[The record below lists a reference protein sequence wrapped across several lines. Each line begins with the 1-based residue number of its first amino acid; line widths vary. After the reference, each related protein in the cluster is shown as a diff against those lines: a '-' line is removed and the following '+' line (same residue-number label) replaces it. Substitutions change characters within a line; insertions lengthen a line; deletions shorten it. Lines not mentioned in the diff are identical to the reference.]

1 MLTGIGKLFVTAA
14 LLLGCLT
21 LRADEL
27 HLAVATNFSAPA
39 RLLATAFERHS
50 GYRTVISTGST
61 GKLYAQIVNGAPYD
75 IFLAADSRRPALLE
89 AGGRTVPG
97 SRRTYA
103 FGRLALWSRESGYVP
118 ATGMPAA
125 ASYGRL
131 AIANPELAPY
141 GDAAR
146 EVLQNLGL
154 WEQLEAKIVRG
165 ESIGQTYQ
173 FIASGNARLG
183 FIAQSQLP
191 QQQGSAWLVP
201 EQMHTPIQQQL
212 VMLKESTAARAF
224 LDYLQQADARRL
236 IRQSGYNLAENEH
249 VQLR

>member
-1 MLTGIGKLFVTAA
+1 MLTGIRKLSAAMA
-14 LLLGCLT
+14 LLLCCLT
-21 LRADEL
+21 AQADEL
-27 HLAVATNFSAPA
+27 HLAVASNFSAPA
-39 RLLATAFERHS
+39 RSLAAAFERHS
-50 GYRTVISTGST
+50 GHRTVISSGST

-103 FGRLALWSRESGYVP
+103 LGRLAVWSREPGYVP

-125 ASYGRL
+125 TSFGRL

-154 WEQLEAKIVRG
+154 WKQLQGKIVRG

-183 FIAQSQLP
+183 FIARSQLP

-201 EQMHTPIQQQL
+201 EQLHTPIQQQL
-212 VMLKESTAARAF
+212 VMLTDSAAARAF
-224 LDYLQQADARRL
+224 LHYLQQADARRL
-236 IRQSGYNLAENEH
+236 IRQSGYNPAANDH
-249 VQLR
+249 AQLR